1 MGDDRELGRLLAE
14 TRRALVAGD
23 LEALPALG
31 AALEAALGAAGA
43 PPRADAQRLRELR
56 EAAARNLA
64 LLAAARRGVTT
75 ARRHFEEISGLAAPA
90 TYDASG
96 RRAALPPPLSGRLR
110 RA

>member
-23 LEALPALG
+23 LEALLALG
-31 AALEAALGAAGA
+31 AALEAAGA